1 MPMKQDVFLF
11 SVSWFSW
18 QCSHIKY
25 VKKLLKIWTPL
36 ESTFP
41 CEKKLSF
48 PYIYLF
54 IYFRANGNLL
64 EIHRWRIIPPHP
76 HEILN
81 AEYRK
86 FFPYLAPL
94 CVCLFFSLFSCLI
107 NPLCLNPNEGIILP
121 LLHII
126 KDTGENLITS
136 DPTNSQIVISTRPES
151 KIMR

>member
-25 VKKLLKIWTPL
+25 VRKLLKIWTPL

-54 IYFRANGNLL
+54 ISVQTETFWRFTDGESSLLTLMRFWMLNTGNSSHIWLL
-64 EIHRWRIIPPHP
+64 S
-76 HEILN
+76 
-81 AEYRK
+81 
-86 FFPYLAPL
+86 
-94 CVCLFFSLFSCLI
+94 VCLFFSLFSCLI